1 MAELKLVY
9 SGISWAIYY
18 LSIDDFVNDLEKLGR
33 ALEEAEKEGEVV
45 AVVPNIGL
53 TKTSLVFG
61 TSFQGVKGFAVV
73 VRKRGG

>member
-1 MAELKLVY
+1 V
-9 SGISWAIYY
+9 
-18 LSIDDFVNDLEKLGR
+18 
-33 ALEEAEKEGEVV
+33 KEGEVV

-61 TSFQGVKGFAVV
+61 TSFQGIKGFAIM